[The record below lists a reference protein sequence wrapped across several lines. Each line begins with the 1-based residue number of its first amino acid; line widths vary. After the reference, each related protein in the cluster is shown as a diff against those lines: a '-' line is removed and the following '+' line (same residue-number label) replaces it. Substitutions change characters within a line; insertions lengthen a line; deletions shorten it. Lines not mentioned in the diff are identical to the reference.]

1 MKVLLFLEEMNVG
14 ISLMLAERAV
24 INPTFELA
32 EKERC
37 NLFHQNQTFIK
48 IYNSR
53 DELMYSEAATQYK
66 GENIGIWGS
75 KTLTSG
81 TYYVQ
86 IANRGAYYP
95 ATFMFNLNGHNW
107 ISANKVT
114 CSQSATSFPI

>member
-1 MKVLLFLEEMNVG
+1 MQNSLYEGVTVPGRDERWYKFNV
-14 ISLMLAERAV
+14 SERAV

-66 GENIGIWGS
+66 GRTYGIG
-75 KTLTSG
+75 
-81 TYYVQ
+81 VQ
-86 IANRGAYYP
+86 K
-95 ATFMFNLNGHNW
+95 L
-107 ISANKVT
+107 
-114 CSQSATSFPI
+114 